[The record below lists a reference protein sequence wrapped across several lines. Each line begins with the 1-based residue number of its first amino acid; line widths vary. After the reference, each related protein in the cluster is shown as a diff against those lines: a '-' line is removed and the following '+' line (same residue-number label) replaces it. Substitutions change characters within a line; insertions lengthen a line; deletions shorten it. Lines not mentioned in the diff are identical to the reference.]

1 MLLYDIIPFKIIL
14 ISRCYGQKT
23 FARIAN
29 HANGWICTIRDSL
42 NQVKSNIDK
51 INEECHKVNRDPKDI
66 NIAAIL
72 YPNII
77 HSGYTDNKQE
87 VEENQQQQ
95 SRQPLKGNI
104 DQVGNDLREIN
115 EIGVDHAILSY
126 NRSPISNN
134 INNIID
140 VSKQLLTFVR

>member
-1 MLLYDIIPFKIIL
+1 
-14 ISRCYGQKT
+14 
-23 FARIAN
+23 
-29 HANGWICTIRDSL
+29 
-42 NQVKSNIDK
+42 
-51 INEECHKVNRDPKDI
+51 
-66 NIAAIL
+66 L

-77 HSGYTDNKQE
+77 HSGYTDNNNNNKQE

-134 INNIID
+134 INSIID

>member
-1 MLLYDIIPFKIIL
+1 
-14 ISRCYGQKT
+14 
-23 FARIAN
+23 
-29 HANGWICTIRDSL
+29 
-42 NQVKSNIDK
+42 
-51 INEECHKVNRDPKDI
+51 
-66 NIAAIL
+66 L

-77 HSGYTDNKQE
+77 HSCYTDNNNKKEE

-95 SRQPLKGNI
+95 SRQLLKGNI

-140 VSKQLLTFVR
+140 VSKQLLTFIR

>member
-1 MLLYDIIPFKIIL
+1 
-14 ISRCYGQKT
+14 
-23 FARIAN
+23 
-29 HANGWICTIRDSL
+29 
-42 NQVKSNIDK
+42 
-51 INEECHKVNRDPKDI
+51 
-66 NIAAIL
+66 L

-77 HSGYTDNKQE
+77 HSGYTDNKKEE

-95 SRQPLKGNI
+95 SRQLLKGNI

-126 NRSPISNN
+126 NRSPINNN

-140 VSKQLLTFVR
+140 VSKQLLTFIR